1 MVNKKS
7 VTYRQIIFE
16 LKQIATERHK
26 SFSPQVIVT
35 DFESGVLPVV
45 KTEVSVLC

>member
-1 MVNKKS
+1 MTNKKKYNLS
-7 VTYRQIIFE
+7 TNIFE
-16 LKQIATERHK
+16 LKQIAAERHK
-26 SFSPQVIVT
+26 DFSPQLILT